1 MTSSSGSYDH
11 TQPSGGSTSTGSPSG
26 SSGQLPSNVSTSGL
40 ASGDTNAQGYA
51 TTWEE
56 KVNQVVVAGW
66 PADVRKAGVGWKQV
80 TGGLNEVVI
89 ALTKHPAD
97 LKNDKVWSGPA
108 YEAYAK
114 HITTIASDLNAVLQ
128 PLMANGGIGTTLE
141 TAASQLADYQSK
153 MPIPANMV
161 GPVVDA
167 RQNHNAIHEGA
178 FRRAFIQMAN
188 VPAELFSGVSNLP
201 GVKQATQWLT
211 NHLNQYAHIAAGV
224 YDAANGAAT
233 QTATAI
239 PNITASPANPN
250 VDPAGSPYGTP
261 QASGAPSSTGVGGGS
276 AGGLPSGSGV
286 RGLGGTG
293 KLPSDSGAGSFDG
306 SKLGNTDPF
315 SPVGGGMS
323 SGLKGSSLPSGS
335 GLAGLG
341 GGGLAG
347 AGLGGAGGGVGGG
360 IGSATGGLG
369 SVAGNSPFGPAGT
382 PGLPGGG
389 SAGAPVTPS
398 NSGLAGVGRGG
409 AGGGGA
415 QSSSRKGTSLLRA
428 GRSAEAEGKDDD
440 SETGWL
446 YEDEDPWGGDGN
458 APPSVLGR

>member
-1 MTSSSGSYDH
+1 
-11 TQPSGGSTSTGSPSG
+11 
-26 SSGQLPSNVSTSGL
+26 
-40 ASGDTNAQGYA
+40 
-51 TTWEE
+51 
-56 KVNQVVVAGW
+56 
-66 PADVRKAGVGWKQV
+66 
-80 TGGLNEVVI
+80 
-89 ALTKHPAD
+89 
-97 LKNDKVWSGPA
+97 
-108 YEAYAK
+108 
-114 HITTIASDLNAVLQ
+114 
-128 PLMANGGIGTTLE
+128 
-141 TAASQLADYQSK
+141 
-153 MPIPANMV
+153 
-161 GPVVDA
+161 
-167 RQNHNAIHEGA
+167 
-178 FRRAFIQMAN
+178 
-188 VPAELFSGVSNLP
+188 
-201 GVKQATQWLT
+201 
-211 NHLNQYAHIAAGV
+211 
-224 YDAANGAAT
+224 
-233 QTATAI
+233 
-239 PNITASPANPN
+239 
-250 VDPAGSPYGTP
+250 
-261 QASGAPSSTGVGGGS
+261 
-276 AGGLPSGSGV
+276 
-286 RGLGGTG
+286 
-293 KLPSDSGAGSFDG
+293 
-306 SKLGNTDPF
+306 
-315 SPVGGGMS
+315 MS

-458 APPSVLGR
+458 ASVGSRPVNPKLRATRERSSPTRMPRIHRGQSCWRLVAQFVTVLTTVALAGGPSPALATDVQSGQWYLSALNIPKAQLITRGQGITVAVIDGGVDPSVAALQGQVLQGTQFGVPQSPYGTVDTASNGHGTKMAGIIAGIGSDNGLELGVAPGVKILPIAANSDEEIAREPSAGPPTMVLG